1 MWHAAFCVWNDSLT
15 CRMTCLYVPWLDHV
29 WHQLCIHGMM
39 HAPHYLFICD
49 MTRSYE
55 TWLIRK
61 RCVWPIHMRRD
72 SFFFVRQPT
81 CALRGHIFHIQH
93 DFLKRDMTRL
103 CEAIHMRHDSFAW
116 DMTHSHQTWLILL
129 HSEPTCALRGHIFH
143 IQHDFLIRDLT
154 RLSGTWLIRM
164 RHDSSTSDTTH
175 SPSQGSRCVHFEV
188 NFVIYNMTFSSYTT
202 WPFHKWYD
210 SFIWD
215 MTHSHEAWRI
225 HIRHI
230 SFTFTREP
238 TYALWGHNF
247 HIQHVFFIWDMTHSY
262 GTWLICMRHDSFTSD
277 PIHSPS
283 QGSQCVHFE
292 VTFSISVC
300 RWMSHGSREWVMSHP
315 NESCHVWTSRVTYGL
330 AAISRLLKTIGLF
343 CKRAL

>member
-72 SFFFVRQPT
+72 SFFFVRQ
-81 CALRGHIFHIQH
+81 
-93 DFLKRDMTRL
+93 
-103 CEAIHMRHDSFAW
+103 
-116 DMTHSHQTWLILL
+116 
-129 HSEPTCALRGHIFH
+129 PTCALRGHIFH